1 MRYLVWLSLEKSY
14 ESSNNYVRKLLQQHC
29 FLSNKYHVTILR
41 SLHRHCHVLSC
52 YYLDPIPF
60 LRGAPSSLQQTS
72 PGADSRL
79 ALQGAGEV
87 SVTAHRLNILQ
98 SPNLFV
104 NIVVNG
110 ES

>member
-14 ESSNNYVRKLLQQHC
+14 ESKNDYVRKLLQKRG
-29 FLSNKYHVTILR
+29 FLSNKNHFTVLR
-41 SLHRHCHVLSC
+41 SHHRHCHILSC
-52 YYLDPIPF
+52 LLDPIPF